1 MRAAPRGRR
10 ATRLSRPAYTTL
22 AVASAAKVRERYA
35 ARRARDTPP
44 LVPALHHA
52 AQAPRASHPFSAGG
66 RAARPRRRAQHTPTA
81 APRSAQLNEG
91 RSKIARGVLRAAGH
105 PRGEAPASPTP
116 NNPRRRRAAHF
127 TLQFLHLEQ
136 TVLDGEVV
144 RRVQENPPWLP
155 VRPLPRSWC
164 TSRTPHA
171 NGGVSRALRCREG
184 EGRHASPYCAAH
196 HHAD

>member
-1 MRAAPRGRR
+1 VCSAQHGSLAQR
-10 ATRLSRPAYTTL
+10 AYTTL
-22 AVASAAKVRERYA
+22 SVASAAKVRERYA
-35 ARRARDTPP
+35 ARRARGTPP

-66 RAARPRRRAQHTPTA
+66 RAARPRRRAQHTPTT

-91 RSKIARGVLRAAGH
+91 RSKTARGVLRAA
-105 PRGEAPASPTP
+105 RRDTREGEAPASPTP

-127 TLQFLHLEQ
+127 ILQFLRMEQ
-136 TVLDGEVV
+136 TLLDGEVV
-144 RRVQENPPWLP
+144 RLVQENPPWLP

-171 NGGVSRALRCREG
+171 NRGVSRALRRREG
-184 EGRHASPYCAAH
+184 EGRHASPYCATH